1 MQVKRF
7 EGTDMQEVL
16 RLVKHELGPHAI
28 ILSTRQVRKG
38 RGSFGMFGRSMIEVT
53 AAVDREAETLV
64 PAPLSPRR
72 VATSARQ
79 PEAPS
84 HLDPS
89 ARELA
94 GIVRALD
101 PLQRDM
107 DHVKE
112 LLQHLVSRERLVP
125 QSHPFGL
132 EREFIAVRQMVEH
145 LLQGQADSRSPLFVP
160 SLMPLYQRLLASGME
175 ETLARRLLER
185 AQNSMVKE
193 RLAQE
198 DYVQSAVADTLMK
211 VTPICG
217 PLSGYAG
224 QQVVAAFVGPTG
236 VGKTTTI
243 AKLAAQYALGEKKK
257 VALLTI
263 DTYRIAAVEQLR
275 IFAKLIGIPLEVVM
289 SASELDRSLA
299 LHREKDL
306 LLIDTAGRSQ
316 RDTAQMAELASCF
329 AHSRRATVHLVLSA
343 TASQQNLADIVERFR
358 PLALE
363 SLIFTKL
370 DESNTF
376 GGILNT
382 ALQVHL
388 PLSYLTTGQRV
399 PEDIEVATPE
409 RVVDLILNVSHWH
422 GTATV

>member
-38 RGSFGMFGRSMIEVT
+38 RGSFGMFGRPIVEVT
-53 AAVDREAETLV
+53 AAVDREAENLA
-64 PAPLSPRR
+64 PAPLPPRR
-72 VATSARQ
+72 VATSSRL
-79 PEAPS
+79 PEASP

-89 ARELA
+89 AREMA
-94 GIVRALD
+94 GIVQALD

-112 LLQHLVSRERLVP
+112 LLQHLISREQLAP

-145 LLQGQADSRSPLFVP
+145 LLHVQQDSRNPLFAP
-160 SLMPLYQRLLASGME
+160 PIMPLYQRLLASGMG

-185 AQNSMVKE
+185 AQNSMAKE
-193 RLAQE
+193 RLTQE

-217 PLSGYAG
+217 PLSGSPG

-243 AKLAAQYALGEKKK
+243 AKLAAQYALGEKKR

-289 SASELDRSLA
+289 SASELERSLA

-329 AHSRRATVHLVLSA
+329 AHSNRATVHLVLSA

-409 RVVDLILNVSHWH
+409 RVVDLILNISHWH

>member
-38 RGSFGMFGRSMIEVT
+38 RGSFGMFGRPMVEVT
-53 AAVDREAETLV
+53 AAVDREAENLV
-64 PAPLSPRR
+64 PAPLPPRR
-72 VATSARQ
+72 VATSARL
-79 PEAPS
+79 PEVPP

-89 ARELA
+89 AREMA

-145 LLQGQADSRSPLFVP
+145 LLHVQQDSRGPLFVP
-160 SLMPLYQRLLASGME
+160 SVMPLYQRLLASDME

-185 AQNSMVKE
+185 AQNSMAKE
-193 RLAQE
+193 RLTQE

-211 VTPICG
+211 VTPVCG
-217 PLSGYAG
+217 PLSGHPG

-275 IFAKLIGIPLEVVM
+275 IFAKLIGVPLEVVM
-289 SASELDRSLA
+289 SASELDRGLA

-316 RDTAQMAELASCF
+316 RDTVQMAELASCF
-329 AHSRRATVHLVLSA
+329 AHGKRATVHLVLSA

-399 PEDIEVATPE
+399 PEDIEIATPE
-409 RVVDLILNVSHWH
+409 RVVDLILNISHWH

>member
-1 MQVKRF
+1 
-7 EGTDMQEVL
+7 
-16 RLVKHELGPHAI
+16 
-28 ILSTRQVRKG
+28 
-38 RGSFGMFGRSMIEVT
+38 
-53 AAVDREAETLV
+53 
-64 PAPLSPRR
+64 
-72 VATSARQ
+72 
-79 PEAPS
+79 
-84 HLDPS
+84 
-89 ARELA
+89 
-94 GIVRALD
+94 
-101 PLQRDM
+101 
-107 DHVKE
+107 
-112 LLQHLVSRERLVP
+112 
-125 QSHPFGL
+125 
-132 EREFIAVRQMVEH
+132 
-145 LLQGQADSRSPLFVP
+145 
-160 SLMPLYQRLLASGME
+160 
-175 ETLARRLLER
+175 
-185 AQNSMVKE
+185 
-193 RLAQE
+193 
-198 DYVQSAVADTLMK
+198 VADTLMK

-217 PLSGYAG
+217 PLSGQPG

-243 AKLAAQYALGEKKK
+243 AKLAAQHALGEKKK

-289 SASELDRSLA
+289 SASELERSLA

-329 AHSRRATVHLVLSA
+329 AHGKRATVHLVLSA

-382 ALQVHL
+382 ALQVHV

-409 RVVDLILNVSHWH
+409 RVVDLILNISHWL
-422 GTATV
+422 GAATV